1 MLSETFCD
9 SRWFHTLCEVAIL
22 GAICSLY
29 WLRNRQIGLLYTAL
43 SAGRLA
49 RRERIA
55 ADLHDTLLQDTQ
67 GLVLMFQG
75 LSSQLEKQH
84 PLRAKMEAALDE
96 AEQSLKLAR
105 ERAWDHLSIGAE
117 ADIGKGVRRMSE
129 ELLSGSE
136 LVFSLLVMGRPRP
149 IQRGAAVDI
158 CLFARQALVDALTHA
173 NAREIEVEIEYGSE
187 SLSIRVRDDGS
198 GVIRAP
204 ENVRESA
211 RRIGARLC
219 VWSGDNAGTEMELMM
234 DGDSAYR

>member
-1 MLSETFCD
+1 MLPEAVCD
-9 SRWFHTLCEVAIL
+9 SRWFHALCEVAIV

-29 WLRNRQIGLLYTAL
+29 WLRTRQIALLYIAL

-55 ADLHDTLLQDTQ
+55 AELHDTLLQDTQ
-67 GLVLMFQG
+67 GLVLVFQG
-75 LSSQLEKQH
+75 LSGQLEKHH
-84 PLRAKMEAALDE
+84 PLRVKMEAALDE

-105 ERAWDHLSIGAE
+105 ERAWDQLSIGAE
-117 ADIGKGVRRMSE
+117 TDIGNGVRRTSE
-129 ELLSGSE
+129 ELLAGSE
-136 LVFSLLVMGRPRP
+136 LAVSLLIIGRPRP
-149 IQRGAAVDI
+149 VQRGAAVDI
-158 CLFARQALVDALTHA
+158 CRFARQALVDALTHA

-198 GVIRAP
+198 GVISAP
-204 ENVRESA
+204 ENIRESA

-234 DGDSAYR
+234 NGDSAYR